1 MCLSPLLDCGTSFW
15 RDGKANIGRITHIM
29 PDLICAVRSH
39 IEVVIAHAATSTF
52 INLVQDLLQGLHGCV
67 PTHHTANTISNAC
80 QPFVRSRHCYY
91 TV

>member
-1 MCLSPLLDCGTSFW
+1 VGQGPGEN
-15 RDGKANIGRITHIM
+15 GKADIDRMSHSVL
-29 PDLICAVRSH
+29 DLFGAGRSH
-39 IEVVIAHAATSTF
+39 IEVVVAHAATSTF

-80 QPFVRSRHCYY
+80 QPLVRSRYCYY